1 MKYSAVSMSA
11 LLLGASWGAYAQ
23 SAPPAAAKTGIIYLR
38 TAIISTQEGRKALAD
53 LHARFEPTKTKLAK
67 QQAAIQADQASLNQ
81 GNNALSAEQKEKL
94 IREIDRKVKALD
106 RETQFAQAE
115 FDEEEGKIMEEL
127 GQRIMVVI
135 DKYSLA
141 HGYSLILDVGA
152 QQTPVLFAS
161 NNITSDVI
169 KLFDQNSA
177 STHPKP

>member
-1 MKYSAVSMSA
+1 MGYTAVSITA
-11 LLLGASWGAYAQ
+11 LLLGISGAYAQ
-23 SAPPAAAKTGIIYLR
+23 SAPPAGSKTGIIYLR

-81 GNNALSAEQKEKL
+81 GSNTLSAEQKEKL
-94 IREIDRKVKALD
+94 MREIDRKVKALD

-115 FDEEEGKIMEEL
+115 YDEEEGKIMEEL

-141 HGYSLILDVGA
+141 NGYALILDVGA
-152 QQTPVLFAS
+152 QQTPVLFAA
-161 NNITSDVI
+161 NNITSDII
-169 KLFDQNSA
+169 KQFDRNSA
-177 STHPKP
+177 AAK

>member
-1 MKYSAVSMSA
+1 MGYTAVSITA
-11 LLLGASWGAYAQ
+11 ILLGISSGAYAQ
-23 SAPPAAAKTGIIYLR
+23 SAPPAGSKTGIIYLR

-81 GNNALSAEQKEKL
+81 GSNTLSAEQKEKL
-94 IREIDRKVKALD
+94 MREIDRKVKALD

-115 FDEEEGKIMEEL
+115 YDEEEGKIMEEL

-141 HGYSLILDVGA
+141 NGYALILDVGA
-152 QQTPVLFAS
+152 QQTPVLFAA
-161 NNITSDVI
+161 NNITSDII
-169 KLFDQNSA
+169 KQFDRNSA
-177 STHPKP
+177 AAK

>member
-1 MKYSAVSMSA
+1 MKYAAVSISA
-11 LLLGASWGAYAQ
+11 LLVCWGAYAQ
-23 SAPPAAAKTGIIYLR
+23 TASPAGAKTGIIYLR
-38 TAIISTQEGRKALAD
+38 TAIISTQEGRKALAA

-67 QQAAIQADQASLNQ
+67 QQAAIQADQASLSQ
-81 GNNALSAEQKEKL
+81 GNNTLSAAQKEKL
-94 IREIDRKVKALD
+94 IREIDRKAKALD
-106 RETQFAQAE
+106 RETQYAQAE

-127 GQRIMVVI
+127 GQRIMIVI

-141 HGYSLILDVGA
+141 NGYGLILDVGA

-177 STHPKP
+177 ATATERP